1 MTLEAG
7 EGAGPRDLGAEVD
20 QATLYLMAEFEEHY
34 EEAKRLEPEIVA
46 REITFRAW
54 TIQKIAALQLSL
66 TEVAK
71 GLEDLVRKSE
81 Q

>member
-1 MTLEAG
+1 MSGRRWLQPQIG
-7 EGAGPRDLGAEVD
+7 SDSIILGNSGARS
-20 QATLYLMAEFEEHY
+20 
-34 EEAKRLEPEIVA
+34 
-46 REITFRAW
+46 
-54 TIQKIAALQLSL
+54 IQKIAALQLSL